1 MRTIRLFKNDPFG
14 IKYKIFN
21 IKMDYYFKKIVKN
34 RAKALVLYLE
44 TVNLIGIPR
53 DDTEKEMLKDIIN
66 RYDETIQ
73 ELEKYLRY
81 SRMYVEENNN

>member
-1 MRTIRLFKNDPFG
+1 MRIIRLFKNDPFG

-21 IKMDYYFKKIVKN
+21 IEMDYYFKKLVKN
-34 RAKALVLYLE
+34 RTKALALYLE
-44 TVNLIGIPR
+44 TVNLIGTPR
-53 DDTEKEMLKDIIN
+53 DDTEKEMLRDVIN

-81 SRMYVEENNN
+81 SRMYVEEEND